1 MVLYVRE
8 LDPAEKVTLQR
19 WMASKERELG
29 HRARVILLS
38 SEGYRVPEIADA
50 LGAHPA
56 NLRKWLHRFNENG
69 CHGLVSVRSGGA
81 KPRFTE
87 EQKARIVDLARQ
99 RPRDLGLGFSSWT
112 LHKLAEAARERSI
125 VDTIS
130 HEYVRQILRDA
141 ACSYKH
147 SAR

>member
-8 LDPAEKVTLQR
+8 LEATEKTKLQD
-19 WMASKERELG
+19 WVASEEPELG
-29 HRARVILLS
+29 HRARVVLLS
-38 SEGYRVPEIADA
+38 AEGYRIPEIADV

-56 NLRKWLHRFNENG
+56 NLRKWLHRFNEKG
-69 CHGLVSVRSGGA
+69 CPGLVTVRSGGA

-87 EQKARIVDLARQ
+87 EQKARIVALAAK
-99 RPRDLGLGFSSWT
+99 RPRDLGLAFSSWT
-112 LHKLAEAARERSI
+112 LHKLARAACEREI

-141 ACSYKH
+141 NCSY
-147 SAR
+147 SR